1 MAVTQGPIAASCFS
15 TKVTSAAWKT
25 KPSWYIVAARD
36 RMIDPNLE
44 RALARKIKARGTLVL
59 DSSHVVM
66 LSRPQQVAT
75 FIANAA
81 SSL

>member
-1 MAVTQGPIAASCFS
+1 
-15 TKVTSAAWKT
+15 
-25 KPSWYIVAARD
+25 
-36 RMIDPNLE
+36 MIDPNLE